1 MRSQWECLCMNIG
14 QWHGQFMK
22 LSPAGEMISGEASL
36 TSLQLSGD
44 GQTMHQTIQ
53 VGARV
58 RHLEYRSLARSVLF
72 FENGAFSQGS
82 TQFAPLAE
90 FGAELGFI
98 HHCQRLRLVILYH
111 QGQLSEITLIPEHL
125 SDRPAIPPA
134 PINPNDVL
142 QQWSGQGT
150 ILFPDGRNPEVQSLT
165 GYSPSAQDS
174 LYLPYQSM
182 IIAPRELSPRSPFQL
197 EALWLA
203 EPQLLY
209 RMVRSYDRLGG
220 WQDLRLYTLAQA

>member
-14 QWHGQFMK
+14 QWQGQFIK
-22 LSPAGEMISGEASL
+22 LSPVGDIISAEPSL

-44 GQTMHQTIQ
+44 GQTMYQTIQ

-82 TQFAPLAE
+82 TQFAPLGE
-90 FGAELGFI
+90 FGAEFGFI
-98 HHCQRLRLVILYH
+98 HHRQRLRLVILYH

-125 SDRPAIPPA
+125 SDSPAITPA
-134 PINPNDVL
+134 PITPAEL
-142 QQWSGQGT
+142 SHHWSGEGT
-150 ILFPDGRNPEVQSLT
+150 ILFPDGRNPEAESITNCCL
-165 GYSPSAQDS
+165 PAQDG
-174 LYLPYQSM
+174 LHLPYHST
-182 IIAPRELSPRSPFQL
+182 IVAPKCLSPRSPFQL
-197 EALWLA
+197 EVWWLA

-209 RMVRSYDRLGG
+209 RMVRTYDYLGG